1 MPAIIVSPV
10 YFNSLEKY
18 YYIDLGELTRV
29 FPHIERSKELRC
41 YVVELR
47 DETGKLVRRFK
58 PFKELVLKTSEY
70 FSTSL
75 NKWLPCIVIPEDVA
89 TRINVGDN
97 YRITIV
103 VTAYDGRPFLPFELK
118 LMGYDAERVLENF
131 SRIEAT
137 LLSLSLEQPV
147 LNKAVSYLWDAY
159 ARLEENDVEGARASV
174 RNSLSTIRD
183 EFIPKIEVIEEAK
196 DFPKNL
202 ESLVKHLADF
212 THYGGPHPGPAPRT
226 TTEMIIFMTI
236 ELVRYLAKM
245 LEDKT
250 ISLKTIDEQKVIV

>member
-1 MPAIIVSPV
+1 MPAIISSTV
-10 YFNSLEKY
+10 YFDSSEKY
-18 YYIDLGELTRV
+18 YYIDLGELTKV

-47 DETGKLVRRFK
+47 NETGKLVRRFK
-58 PFKELVLKTSEY
+58 PFKELVLKTKEY

-89 TRINVGDN
+89 TKINIGN
-97 YRITIV
+97 YYRITIV
-103 VTAYDGRPFLPFELK
+103 ITAYDGKPFLLFELK
-118 LMGYDAERVLENF
+118 LIGYDAERVLEYF

-137 LLSLSLEQPV
+137 LLSQSLRQPV
-147 LNKAVSYLWDAY
+147 LNRAVSYLWDAY

-202 ESLVKHLADF
+202 KSLVDRLADF
-212 THYGGPHPGPAPRT
+212 THYGGPHPGPAPRS
-226 TTEMIIFMTI
+226 TTEMIILMTI
-236 ELVRYLAKM
+236 ELIRYLAKM
-245 LEDKT
+245 LEERT
-250 ISLKTIDEQKVIV
+250 ISLKSVEESGAVT

>member
-1 MPAIIVSPV
+1 MPAIISSTA
-10 YFNSLEKY
+10 YFDSSEKY

-29 FPHIERSKELRC
+29 FPHIEESKELRC

-47 DETGKLVRRFK
+47 NETGKLVRRFK

-103 VTAYDGRPFLPFELK
+103 ITAYDGKPFLPFELK
-118 LMGYDAERVLENF
+118 LIGYDAERVLEYF

-137 LLSLSLEQPV
+137 LISLSLEQPV
-147 LNKAVSYLWDAY
+147 LNKAVSYLWDAH

-174 RNSLSTIRD
+174 RNSPSTIRD

-212 THYGGPHPGPAPRT
+212 TQYGGPHPGPAPRT
-226 TTEMIIFMTI
+226 TTEMIILTTI
-236 ELVRYLAKM
+236 ELVRHLAKM
-245 LEDKT
+245 LEDET
-250 ISLKTIDEQKVIV
+250 ISLKTIEE

>member
-1 MPAIIVSPV
+1 MPVIISSPA
-10 YFNSLEKY
+10 YFDSSEKY
-18 YYIDLGELTRV
+18 YYIDLEELTKA

-47 DETGKLVRRFK
+47 NEAGKLEGRFK
-58 PFKELVLKTSEY
+58 QFKELVLKTSEY

-75 NKWLPCIVIPEDVA
+75 NKRLPCIVVPEDVA
-89 TRINVGDN
+89 TKINIGN
-97 YRITIV
+97 YCRITIV
-103 VTAYDGRPFLPFELK
+103 ITAYDGKPFSPFELE
-118 LMGYDAERVLENF
+118 LIGYDAERVFEYF
-131 SRIEAT
+131 SRIEVA

-174 RNSLSTIRD
+174 RNSLSIIRD
-183 EFIPKIEVIEEAK
+183 EFIPEIEVVEEAK

-202 ESLVKHLADF
+202 ESLVKHLAEF

-226 TTEMIIFMTI
+226 TTEMIILMTI

-250 ISLKTIDEQKVIV
+250 ISLKTIEG

>member
-1 MPAIIVSPV
+1 MPAIISSIV
-10 YFNSLEKY
+10 YFNSSEKF
-18 YYIDLGELTRV
+18 YYIDLGELTRA
-29 FPHIERSKELRC
+29 FPHIEDNKELRC
-41 YVVELR
+41 YVAELR
-47 DETGKLVRRFK
+47 NETGKLVRRFK
-58 PFKELVLKTSEY
+58 PFKELVLKTKEY

-89 TRINVGDN
+89 TQINIGNN

-103 VTAYDGRPFLPFELK
+103 ITAYDGKPFLPFELK
-118 LMGYDAERVLENF
+118 LIGYDAERVFEYF

-147 LNKAVSYLWDAY
+147 LNRAVSYLWDAH

-202 ESLVKHLADF
+202 ESLVRHLADF

-226 TTEMIIFMTI
+226 TTEMIILMTI

-250 ISLKTIDEQKVIV
+250 ISLKTIEE

>member
-1 MPAIIVSPV
+1 MPVIIISPV
-10 YFNSLEKY
+10 YFNSSEKY

-47 DETGKLVRRFK
+47 NETGKLVRRFK
-58 PFKELVLKTSEY
+58 PFKELVLKTKEY

-89 TRINVGDN
+89 TQINIGNN

-103 VTAYDGRPFLPFELK
+103 ITAYDGKPFLPFELK
-118 LMGYDAERVLENF
+118 LIGYDAERVLEYF
-131 SRIEAT
+131 SEIEAA

-147 LNKAVSYLWDAY
+147 LNKAVSYLWDAH

-226 TTEMIIFMTI
+226 ATEMIILMTI

-245 LEDKT
+245 LEDTT
-250 ISLKTIDEQKVIV
+250 ISLKNQ

>member
-1 MPAIIVSPV
+1 MPAIISSTA
-10 YFNSLEKY
+10 YFDSSEK

-29 FPHIERSKELRC
+29 YPHIERSKELRC

-47 DETGKLVRRFK
+47 NKAGKLVRRFK

-75 NKWLPCIVIPEDVA
+75 NKWLPCIVIPEEVA
-89 TRINVGDN
+89 SQINLGNN
-97 YRITIV
+97 YHITIV
-103 VTAYDGRPFLPFELK
+103 ITAYDDKPFLPFELK
-118 LMGYDAERVLENF
+118 PMGYDAERVLENF
-131 SRIEAT
+131 SRIEVT

-147 LNKAVSYLWDAY
+147 LNKAVSYLWDAH
-159 ARLEENDVEGARASV
+159 ARLEENDVEGARVSV

-196 DFPKNL
+196 DFPENL

-226 TTEMIIFMTI
+226 TTEMIILMTI

-250 ISLKTIDEQKVIV
+250 ISLKTIGG

>member
-1 MPAIIVSPV
+1 MPAIISSTA
-10 YFNSLEKY
+10 YFDSSEKY

-29 FPHIERSKELRC
+29 FPHMERGKELRC

-70 FSTSL
+70 FSTSS
-75 NKWLPCIVIPEDVA
+75 NKLLPCIVIPEDVA
-89 TRINVGDN
+89 TQINIGDN
-97 YRITIV
+97 YRVTIV
-103 VTAYDGRPFLPFELK
+103 ITAYNGKPFLPFELK
-118 LMGYDAERVLENF
+118 LIGYDAQKVFENF

-137 LLSLSLEQPV
+137 LLSQSLRQPV

-183 EFIPKIEVIEEAK
+183 EFIPKTEVVEEAK

-202 ESLVKHLADF
+202 ENLVKHLAEF

-226 TTEMIIFMTI
+226 TTEMIILMTI
-236 ELVRYLAKM
+236 ELVRHLAKM

-250 ISLKTIDEQKVIV
+250 ISLKTIEEQKVIV

>member
-1 MPAIIVSPV
+1 MPVIISSIV
-10 YFNSLEKY
+10 YFNSSEKY
-18 YYIDLGELTRV
+18 YYIDLEELTGV
-29 FPHIERSKELRC
+29 FPHIEESKKLKC
-41 YVVELR
+41 YVVELKN
-47 DETGKLVRRFK
+47 EAGKLVRRFK
-58 PFKELVLKTSEY
+58 PFKELVLRTSEY

-75 NKWLPCIVIPEDVA
+75 NKRLPCIVIPEDMA
-89 TRINVGDN
+89 TQINVGNN

-103 VTAYDGRPFLPFELK
+103 ITAYDGKPFSPLELK
-118 LMGYDAERVLENF
+118 LIGYDAERVLEHF

-137 LLSLSLEQPV
+137 LLSLSLEQPI

-159 ARLEENDVEGARASV
+159 ARLEKNDVEGARTSI

-196 DFPKNL
+196 DFPENL
-202 ESLVKHLADF
+202 ESLVKSLAGF

-226 TTEMIIFMTI
+226 TTEMIILMTI

-250 ISLKTIDEQKVIV
+250 IFLKTIGGRR

>member
-1 MPAIIVSPV
+1 MPAIISSIV
-10 YFNSLEKY
+10 YFNPSEKY

-29 FPHIERSKELRC
+29 FPHIGENKELRC
-41 YVVELR
+41 HVVELR
-47 DETGKLVRRFK
+47 NETGKLVRKFK
-58 PFKELVLKTSEY
+58 PFKELVLRISGY
-70 FSTSL
+70 FSTS
-75 NKWLPCIVIPEDVA
+75 WRPCIVIPEDVA

-103 VTAYDGRPFLPFELK
+103 ITAYDGKPFLPFELK
-118 LMGYDAERVLENF
+118 LIGYDAERVFEYF

-137 LLSLSLEQPV
+137 LLSLSLEQLV

-196 DFPKNL
+196 DFPRNL
-202 ESLVKHLADF
+202 KSLVDRLADF
-212 THYGGPHPGPAPRT
+212 THYGGPHPGPAPRS
-226 TTEMIIFMTI
+226 TTEMIILMTI
-236 ELVRYLAKM
+236 ELIRYLAKM
-245 LEDKT
+245 LEERT
-250 ISLKTIDEQKVIV
+250 ISLKSVEESGAVT

>member
-1 MPAIIVSPV
+1 V
-10 YFNSLEKY
+10 YFNSLEKFY
-18 YYIDLGELTRV
+18 YTDLGELIRV
-29 FPHIERSKELRC
+29 FPHIERGKELRC

-47 DETGKLVRRFK
+47 NETGKLVWRFK
-58 PFKELVLKTSEY
+58 PFKELVLKTAEY
-70 FSTSL
+70 LSTSL
-75 NKWLPCIVIPEDVA
+75 NKWFPCIGIPVDVA
-89 TRINVGDN
+89 TQINIGN
-97 YRITIV
+97 LYRITMV
-103 VTAYDGRPFLPFELK
+103 VTAYDGKPFLPFELK
-118 LMGYDAERVLENF
+118 LIGYDADRVLEYF

-147 LNKAVSYLWDAY
+147 LNKAVSYLWDAH

-196 DFPKNL
+196 DFRKKL

-212 THYGGPHPGPAPRT
+212 THYGGSQSGPAPRT
-226 TTEMIIFMTI
+226 TTETVILMTI

-250 ISLKTIDEQKVIV
+250 ISLKTSKG

>member
-1 MPAIIVSPV
+1 MPVIIISPV
-10 YFNSLEKY
+10 YFNSSEKY
-18 YYIDLGELTRV
+18 YYIDLEELTKV
-29 FPHIERSKELRC
+29 FPHIEDNKELRC
-41 YVVELR
+41 YIVELR
-47 DETGKLVRRFK
+47 NEVGKLVRRFK
-58 PFKELVLKTSEY
+58 PFKELVLKTKEY

-89 TRINVGDN
+89 TQINIGNN
-97 YRITIV
+97 YLITIV
-103 VTAYDGRPFLPFELK
+103 ITAYDGKPFSPFELK
-118 LMGYDAERVLENF
+118 PMGYDAERVLENF

-147 LNKAVSYLWDAY
+147 LNKAVSYLWDAH
-159 ARLEENDVEGARASV
+159 ARLEENDVEGAGASV

-226 TTEMIIFMTI
+226 TTEMIILMTI

-250 ISLKTIDEQKVIV
+250 ISLKTSEG

>member
-1 MPAIIVSPV
+1 MPAIIGSIV
-10 YFNSLEKY
+10 YFNPSEKY

-29 FPHIERSKELRC
+29 FPHIEENKELRC

-47 DETGKLVRRFK
+47 NETGKLVRRFK
-58 PFKELVLKTSEY
+58 PFKELVLRISEY
-70 FSTSL
+70 FSTS
-75 NKWLPCIVIPEDVA
+75 WRPCIVIPEDVA
-89 TRINVGDN
+89 TRINIGDN

-103 VTAYDGRPFLPFELK
+103 VTAYNGKPFLPFELR
-118 LMGYDAERVLENF
+118 LIGYDAERVFEYF
-131 SRIEAT
+131 SRIEVA

-147 LNKAVSYLWDAY
+147 LNKAVSYLWDAH
-159 ARLEENDVEGARASV
+159 ARLEENDVEGARVSV

-202 ESLVKHLADF
+202 ESLVKHLVDF

-226 TTEMIIFMTI
+226 TTEMIILMTI
-236 ELVRYLAKM
+236 ELVRRLAKM

-250 ISLKTIDEQKVIV
+250 ISLKTIGG

>member
-1 MPAIIVSPV
+1 MPAIISSTV
-10 YFNSLEKY
+10 YFDSSEKY
-18 YYIDLGELTRV
+18 YYIDLGELTKV

-47 DETGKLVRRFK
+47 NETGKLVRRFK
-58 PFKELVLKTSEY
+58 PFKELVLKTKEY

-89 TRINVGDN
+89 TQINIGNN
-97 YRITIV
+97 YLITIV
-103 VTAYDGRPFLPFELK
+103 ITAYDGKPFLPFELK
-118 LMGYDAERVLENF
+118 PMGYDAERVLEYF

-147 LNKAVSYLWDAY
+147 LNKAVSYLWDAH

-202 ESLVKHLADF
+202 KSLVDRLADF
-212 THYGGPHPGPAPRT
+212 THYGGPHPGPAPRS
-226 TTEMIIFMTI
+226 TTEMIILMTI
-236 ELVRYLAKM
+236 ELIRYLAKM
-245 LEDKT
+245 LEERT
-250 ISLKTIDEQKVIV
+250 ISLKSVEESGAVT